1 MRLLKALTVLL
12 AVSSVIALIVAS
24 RATPR
29 PIVRIAAIQP
39 MMNFGYVQVQGTVT
53 AFPSFSAQD
62 RFLSFRMWD
71 GSAELRVVA
80 YRTVVEALLAAER
93 IPLPGDLVRVE
104 GTLRIRDDEPSLILN
119 APDGLLLETPTAA
132 VIQVSQLGEVR
143 IGERV
148 EATGQVRRVRVI
160 SPALYVIT
168 LRQGN
173 ATADVLLSRGLPA
186 LANLPLPEAGD
197 WVTISGAVSEYRGNK
212 QVLATQVRFAPP
224 LHEWSWPIAELD
236 AGLIGHWV
244 SVEGEVIDLRPF
256 KQGMRADVTDASG
269 EVITVVMFD
278 SIWDRLP
285 FSTTLDISDHV
296 RVAGEVSE
304 YRGRIELIPQL
315 PADVQLLNAR

>member
-12 AVSSVIALIVAS
+12 AISSVIALIVAAQ
-24 RATPR
+24 ATPR
-29 PIVRIAAIQP
+29 PLVRIAAIQP
-39 MMNFGYVQVQGTVT
+39 MMNFGYVRVQGTVT

-71 GSAELRVVA
+71 GSGELRVTA

-119 APDGLLLETPTAA
+119 ALDGLHIDRPTATA
-132 VIQVSQLGEVR
+132 IQLSQLGEAR

-148 EATGQVRRVRVI
+148 EVTGQVRRARVV
-160 SPALYVIT
+160 SPLLYVIT
-168 LRQGN
+168 LRQGD
-173 ATADVLLSRGLPA
+173 ATADALLSRGLPA
-186 LANLPLPEAGD
+186 LANLPIPHAGD
-197 WVTISGAVSEYRGNK
+197 WVTISGAVGEYRGNK
-212 QVLATQVRFAPP
+212 QVLATQVHFAPP
-224 LHEWSWPIAELD
+224 LYEQSWPIAELD
-236 AGLIGHWV
+236 AGLIGRWV
-244 SVEGEVIDLRPF
+244 SVEGEVTDLRPF

-269 EVITVVMFD
+269 ETITVVLFD
-278 SIWDRLP
+278 SIWNRLP
-285 FSTTLDISDHV
+285 FSTTLDIDDRV

-315 PADVQLLNAR
+315 PADVRLLNTR